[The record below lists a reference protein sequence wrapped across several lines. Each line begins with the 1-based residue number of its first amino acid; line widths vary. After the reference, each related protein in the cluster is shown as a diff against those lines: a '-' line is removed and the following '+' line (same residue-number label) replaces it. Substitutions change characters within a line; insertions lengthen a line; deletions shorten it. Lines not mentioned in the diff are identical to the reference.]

1 MYYYGDDVNGNNSL
15 TSTDKSLGVRI
26 YVKLFL
32 CALSFYSPKS
42 SGGKCYYPHCFG
54 TENWTQSNLL
64 ILTRLMNDHNKIWDN
79 ATWY

>member
-54 TENWTQSNLL
+54 TEN
-64 ILTRLMNDHNKIWDN
+64 
-79 ATWY
+79 